1 MRSSILFW
9 SGASGL
15 ILGVFL
21 DATLIG
27 VALLLGAMLPA
38 VSRRLDPRWTVRAA
52 SVGLVAIPLGLTL
65 LGYLEGLLK
74 AV

>member
-38 VSRRLDPRWTVRAA
+38 VSRRLDHRWTVRAA